1 MRIELIKLNYPDEN
15 LDLTLKNQC
24 VMKKLYFNYIE
35 SFTGLSKEIWYLSL
49 ISLVNRAGTMVI
61 PFLSLYLKK
70 DLGYSIDD
78 ISWILACFGIGSVIG
93 SWLGGKLTDIFGFY
107 KVMVISLFLT
117 GLCFIG
123 LQYLDSFWGLCL
135 GILLTMSIADSF
147 RPAIF
152 VAIKAYS
159 KPENRT
165 RSIGLLRLAINA
177 GMGIGPTLAGIIIVS
192 KGYNLLFW
200 IDGVTCITAIILF
213 YFLVKE
219 THSKSSAKREEY
231 KNLDKNSVYKDLSFW
246 IHSVICFLFG
256 MGFFQ
261 LISALPLYYNDVFKL
276 NEFKI
281 GILMLINVLVIVI
294 FEMPLLNY
302 LEKQFIKV
310 TKLIAMACFLLCL
323 SFVILY
329 QNFWIGILLISIIL
343 LTLSEM
349 LGFPYT
355 NKFVL
360 SRAKEGLEGS
370 YMAMYAMSFSLAH
383 IFSPKIGLSIIY
395 NYGYQVNWL
404 VTAGYGLLGVILSY
418 WLLNRLKKEKL

>member
-1 MRIELIKLNYPDEN
+1 
-15 LDLTLKNQC
+15 
-24 VMKKLYFNYIE
+24 MKKLYTNYIE
-35 SFTGLSKEIWYLSL
+35 SFKDLSKEIWYLSL

-70 DLGYSIDD
+70 DLGYNEDD
-78 ISWILACFGIGSVIG
+78 IGWILACFGIGSVIG
-93 SWLGGKLTDIFGFY
+93 SWLGGKLTDTFGFY
-107 KVMVISLFLT
+107 KVMVTSLFLT

-123 LQYLDSFWGLCL
+123 LQYLDTFWGLCI
-135 GILLTMSIADSF
+135 GILFTMSIADSF

-152 VAIKAYS
+152 VAIKVYS

-200 IDGVTCITAIILF
+200 IDGITCITAIILF
-213 YFLVKE
+213 SFLVKE
-219 THSKSSAKREEY
+219 PLKKSIKKQEEHKY
-231 KNLDKNSVYKDLSFW
+231 LDKNSVYKDLSFW
-246 IHSVICFLFG
+246 IHSGICFLFG

-261 LISALPLYYNDVFKL
+261 LFSTLPLYYNDVFEL

-281 GILMLINVLVIVI
+281 GLLMLINVLIIVV
-294 FEMPLLNY
+294 FEMPLINY
-302 LEKQFIKV
+302 LEKKLIQV
-310 TKLIAMACFLLCL
+310 TKLIAIACLLLCL
-323 SFVILY
+323 SFLILY
-329 QNFWIGILLISIIL
+329 QNFWIGILLVSIIL
-343 LTLSEM
+343 ITLSEM

-404 VTAGYGLLGVILSY
+404 VTAGYGLLAVVLSY
-418 WLLNRLKKEKL
+418 WLLIRLKKERI

>member
-1 MRIELIKLNYPDEN
+1 
-15 LDLTLKNQC
+15 
-24 VMKKLYFNYIE
+24 MKKLYANYIE

-70 DLGYSIDD
+70 DLDYSFDD

-107 KVMVISLFLT
+107 KVMVTSLFLT
-117 GLCFIG
+117 GFCFIG
-123 LQYLDSFWGLCL
+123 LQYLNSFWELCI
-135 GILLTMSIADSF
+135 GILITMSVADSF

-177 GMGIGPTLAGIIIVS
+177 GMGIGPTLAGIIIVTQ
-192 KGYNLLFW
+192 GYGLLFW
-200 IDGVTCITAIILF
+200 IDGTTCIAAIILF
-213 YFLVKE
+213 CFLVKE
-219 THSKSSAKREEY
+219 PLIKSSKKSDEY
-231 KNLDKNSVYKDLSFW
+231 KNLDKNSVYKDVSFW

-261 LISALPLYYNDVFKL
+261 LISSLPLYFNEVFKL

-302 LEKQFIKV
+302 IEKKSIQV
-310 TKLIAMACFLLCL
+310 TKLIAMACLLLCL
-323 SFVILY
+323 SFFILY
-329 QNFWIGILLISIIL
+329 QNFWIGILLISITL

-355 NKFVL
+355 NKFAL

-370 YMAMYAMSFSLAH
+370 YMAMYSVSFSLAH

-404 VTAGYGLLGVILSY
+404 VTAGYGLLGVILTF
-418 WLLNRLKKEKL
+418 WLLNRVKKETM

>member
-1 MRIELIKLNYPDEN
+1 MR
-15 LDLTLKNQC
+15 
-24 VMKKLYFNYIE
+24 MKKLYYNYTE
-35 SFTGLSKEIWYLSL
+35 SFKGLSKEIWFLSL

-61 PFLSLYLKK
+61 PFLSLYLKN
-70 DLGYSIDD
+70 DLGYSEDD
-78 ISWILACFGIGSVIG
+78 IGWILACFGIGSVIG
-93 SWLGGKLTDIFGFY
+93 SWLGGKLTDAFGFY
-107 KVMVISLFLT
+107 KVMVLSLFVTGFCFIALQYIT
-117 GLCFIG
+117 SFLGLCI
-123 LQYLDSFWGLCL
+123 

-177 GMGIGPTLAGIIIVS
+177 GMGIGPTLAGLIIVI
-192 KGYNLLFW
+192 KGYGILFW
-200 IDGVTCITAIILF
+200 IDGITCITAIVLF

-219 THSKSSAKREEY
+219 PVAKTKEEQKEY
-231 KNLDKNSVYKDLSFW
+231 KSIDKNSVYKDVSFW

-261 LISALPLYYNDVFKL
+261 LISALPLYYNEVFKL

-281 GILMLINVLVIVI
+281 SILMLVNILIIVI

-302 LEKQFIKV
+302 LEKKAIPV
-310 TKLIAMACFLLCL
+310 TKFILMSCLLLCL
-323 SFVILY
+323 SYVVLY

-360 SRAKEGLEGS
+360 SRAKEGIEGS

-383 IFSPKIGLSIIY
+383 IFSPKISLSIIY
-395 NYGYQVNWL
+395 NYGYQLNWL
-404 VTAGYGLLGVILSY
+404 VSAGYGLLGIILSY
-418 WLLNRLKKEKL
+418 WLFNRVKQEKL

>member
-1 MRIELIKLNYPDEN
+1 MN
-15 LDLTLKNQC
+15 TLFN
-24 VMKKLYFNYIE
+24 NYIE
-35 SFTGLSKEIWYLSL
+35 SFKGLSKEIWYLSL

-70 DLGYSIDD
+70 DLGYSTDD

-107 KVMVISLFLT
+107 KVMIISLFLT
-117 GLCFIG
+117 GLCFIT
-123 LQYLDSFWGLCL
+123 LQYIDSFLGLCI
-135 GILLTMSIADSF
+135 GILITMSIADSF

-165 RSIGLLRLAINA
+165 RSVGLLRLAINA
-177 GMGIGPTLAGIIIVS
+177 GMGVGPTIAGIIIVS
-192 KGYNLLFW
+192 NGYSILFW
-200 IDGVTCITAIILF
+200 IDGITCIVAIILF
-213 YFLVKE
+213 YLLVKE
-219 THSKSSAKREEY
+219 TTIKPSKKRKEY
-231 KNLDKNSVYKDLSFW
+231 LNIDKNSVYKDLSFW

-261 LISALPLYYNDVFKL
+261 LISALPLYYNEIFNL

-281 GILMLINVLVIVI
+281 GILMLVNILVIVI

-302 LEKQFIKV
+302 LEKRLIPV
-310 TKLIAMACFLLCL
+310 TKFILMACSLLCISYL
-323 SFVILY
+323 LLY
-329 QNFWIGILLISIIL
+329 QNFWIGILLISMVF

-360 SRAKEGLEGS
+360 SRAKEGQEGS
-370 YMAMYAMSFSLAH
+370 YMAMYAMSFSIAH

-395 NYGYQVNWL
+395 IYGYQVNWL
-404 VTAGYGLLGVILSY
+404 VTAGYGLLAVILSY
-418 WLLNRLKKEKL
+418 WLFVRIKKEKSG